1 MKLYVDIADLDT
13 VKKIGEYFP
22 IDGFTTNPKILTKAE
37 RPVAEMMEEY
47 KAYVEEKDVQVF
59 FQVTGETAEEMFEQ
73 AS

>member
-37 RPVAEMMEEY
+37 
-47 KAYVEEKDVQVF
+47 
-59 FQVTGETAEEMFEQ
+59 TG
-73 AS
+73 SRNDGRI